1 MRALVVSSVRDVPA
15 ALALLRKSM
24 EDSLIAVDLEW
35 RPDHRLYSSDNNNN
49 NGGGRYGNNNNNSKN
64 TSSNSSNNKVALM
77 QLASAN
83 LAVLFRICTMNYT
96 LPPSLLQ
103 FLSDPTI
110 YYMSFS
116 WHSGDESKM
125 KSTFGAGHSLFSN
138 LLDLQHIC
146 HGVLGYP
153 HNYGL
158 AALAKRVLG
167 IEPPKDRKMSMSNWE
182 RRTLST
188 QQVLYAALDAL
199 LTGHVYRG
207 LRLWHHYH
215 SGNEASSQCGVCQQA
230 FGMVRSSNNN
240 VICVYSR
247 GRDKRAMT
255 RKLLF
260 HMSGPRNFFH
270 VEKTHWLW
278 F

>member
-1 MRALVVSSVRDVPA
+1 MRALVVSSVGDVPA

-35 RPDHRLYSSDNNNN
+35 RPDHRVYSS
-49 NGGGRYGNNNNNSKN
+49 GNSNS
-64 TSSNSSNNKVALM
+64 TSSVSSNNKVALM

-83 LAVLFRICTMNYT
+83 LAVLFRICTMNYA

-103 FLSDPTI
+103 FLSNPTI
-110 YYMSFS
+110 FYMSFS

-158 AALAKRVLG
+158 AALTKRVLG
-167 IEPPKDRKMSMSNWE
+167 IEPPKDRKVSMSNWE

-207 LRLWHHYH
+207 LRLWHHYY
-215 SGNEASSQCGVCQQA
+215 SGSEASSQCGVCQQA
-230 FGMVRSSNNN
+230 FGMVSSSNNN
-240 VICVYSR
+240 SFICVCIFTGER
-247 GRDKRAMT
+247 
-255 RKLLF
+255 
-260 HMSGPRNFFH
+260 
-270 VEKTHWLW
+270 
-278 F
+278 